1 MPRRTLNPSS
11 LQVNKLI
18 AELPERRERI
28 TASVKYRDDLV
39 KHQERSNYI
48 NEYDRLKGEIER
60 RRVRGLQSVKLKNR
74 QSDLKTLAKQS
85 LNEPIHDIYK
95 K

>member
-28 TASVKYRDDLV
+28 TASVKYRHDLLNN
-39 KHQERSNYI
+39 QERSNYI
-48 NEYDRLKGEIER
+48 N
-60 RRVRGLQSVKLKNR
+60 
-74 QSDLKTLAKQS
+74 DLYLYHQKIL
-85 LNEPIHDIYK
+85 
-95 K
+95 